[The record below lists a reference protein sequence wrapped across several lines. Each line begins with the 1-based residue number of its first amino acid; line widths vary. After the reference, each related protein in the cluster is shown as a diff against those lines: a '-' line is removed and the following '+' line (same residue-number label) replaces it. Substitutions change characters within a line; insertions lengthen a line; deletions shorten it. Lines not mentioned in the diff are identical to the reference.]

1 MPGTH
6 PFIKKQLELGIFQ
19 PVKKE
24 GQALASQASTSALSA
39 AFAAKA
45 RELETNSSDPD
56 MSRVLGALPQVF
68 Q

>member
-6 PFIKKQLELGIFQ
+6 PFIKKQLELGICQ
-19 PVKKE
+19 PVNNE
-24 GQALASQASTSALSA
+24 GQSRESNASTSALSA

-56 MSRVLGALPQVF
+56 MSRVLGALRQVF